1 MKDIKKPRATKFE
14 VAKRKARIRE
24 LLMEGLSHKEI
35 IAHCLHTL
43 EWDMND
49 PQLRKYIREV
59 EKSMTINLEQD
70 KGMSLTTAISR
81 LERMFADAIKRGD
94 QASALRATELT
105 AKLSGLMIDRRS
117 EVKDVDQMQDISTAD
132 VLQLLKKTDKD

>member
-1 MKDIKKPRATKFE
+1 MKEVKRPRATKFE
-14 VAKRKARIRE
+14 VAKRKMTIRD
-24 LLMEGLSHKEI
+24 LIMEGLSHKEI

-43 EWDMND
+43 SWDMTD

-59 EKSMTINLEQD
+59 EKSMTANLEQD

-81 LERMFADAIKRGD
+81 LERMFADSMRSGD
-94 QASALRATELT
+94 QASALRATELM

-117 EVKDVDQMQDISTAD
+117 EVKDVDQLQDISTAD
-132 VLQLLKKTDKD
+132 VLQLLKKTDKE

>member
-132 VLQLLKKTDKD
+132 VLQLLKKTEKD